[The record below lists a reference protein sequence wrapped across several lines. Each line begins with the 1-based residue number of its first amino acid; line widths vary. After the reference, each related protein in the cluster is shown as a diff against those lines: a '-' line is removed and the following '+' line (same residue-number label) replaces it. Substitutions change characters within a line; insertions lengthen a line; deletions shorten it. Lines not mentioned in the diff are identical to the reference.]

1 MADVVQCRIVLHEN
15 LLRRHPYDAQCEEYL
30 APTWGNLYGDTFASM
45 PIYLLLGLSTD
56 CILYHGT
63 RNSNSSATIFS
74 MAQREKSLEPS
85 R

>member
-1 MADVVQCRIVLHEN
+1 MRIFSVVTHTTPNAKNASLQL
-15 LLRRHPYDAQCEEYL
+15 
-30 APTWGNLYGDTFASM
+30 GGTFMETLSQVASM
-45 PIYLLLGLSTD
+45 PIYLLLGFSTD